1 MKFIII
7 SLIAI
12 SQLFSANH
20 LPESKPFGRTLICV
34 IINGDEYCILVES
47 SFQDMP
53 DRLKIDGK
61 LDFNTHIMTFS
72 NFPKTWNNQSISLLK
87 EGSNLSLKMDDGT
100 VWELKNSNIIVPS
113 QDMVFNT
120 QEGFIT
126 YAE

>member
-61 LDFNTHIMTFS
+61 LDFSTHMMTFS

-100 VWELKNSNIIVPS
+100 KNCQLTTGKYTIKNNQLLIPFKV
-113 QDMVFNT
+113 DK
-120 QEGFIT
+120 
-126 YAE
+126 